1 VQDDRSFAQLTRAD
15 AAKEIVARALKDLE
29 LRAQLFRE
37 GAREGYPPA
46 LRALHRANAEDLIA
60 LVGAHGWPMS
70 DIDGPEAAE
79 AAFLIAQ
86 HVIGEPPL
94 MRELLA
100 LISDAVESSRAP
112 AWQMA
117 VLADR
122 IAVFEGR
129 GQIFGTHF
137 DWDDA
142 GALSPSPIADAEHVD
157 QRREMVALTPL
168 AEEIARQ
175 REDAARDGE
184 RAPADLAAHRE
195 RQAAFAR
202 DAGWRT

>member
-1 VQDDRSFAQLTRAD
+1 MQDDRSFAQLTRAE
-15 AAKEIVARALKDLE
+15 AAKEIVARALKDLD

-37 GAREGYPPA
+37 GARGGYPQG

-60 LVGAHGWPMS
+60 LVTAHGWPMS

-79 AAFLIAQ
+79 AAFLITQ
-86 HVIGEPPL
+86 HVIGEPAL
-94 MRELLA
+94 MRELLV
-100 LISDAVESSRAP
+100 LLTLAVEQSRAP

-129 GQIFGTHF
+129 RQIFGTHF
-137 DWDDA
+137 DWDD
-142 GALSPSPIADAEHVD
+142 GGQLSPSPIEDEGNVD
-157 QRREMVALTPL
+157 QRRDMVALTPL
-168 AEEIARQ
+168 AEEIVRQ

-184 RAPADLAAHRE
+184 RPPADLAAHRE
-195 RQAAFAR
+195 RQNEFAR
-202 DAGWRT
+202 SVGWRS